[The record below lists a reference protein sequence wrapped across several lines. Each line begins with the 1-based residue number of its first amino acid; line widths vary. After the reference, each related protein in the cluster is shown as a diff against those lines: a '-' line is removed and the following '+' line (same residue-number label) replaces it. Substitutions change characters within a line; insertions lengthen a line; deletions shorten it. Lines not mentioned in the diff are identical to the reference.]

1 MAEACSRALGKD
13 RELYLAGTSKE
24 GWKSIKRKGW
34 TGNWKGNSLV
44 RARRPNQGQAAASL
58 LRLLRVEVFK
68 ALCCFLEIVCQSLT
82 WEKLAPSPKKVY
94 FRNPLTNLI
103 LRGKLWLRNR
113 SGHDSPAAGGNR
125 VFRSGCL
132 LKQAVLQPSWAH
144 LSFVKGI
151 STNGTKVQSVAL
163 QRTYGMKWMC
173 GFDTIMPGRMNGWHM
188 SFSNSLR

>member
-44 RARRPNQGQAAASL
+44 RVRKPNQGQAAASM

-82 WEKLAPSPKKVY
+82 WEKLAPSPKKRCIWGTHSQTLFWGASCDSEIGVGMILLLQVVTGY
-94 FRNPLTNLI
+94 SVWLPLKTSCVAAFMSTSLLCEGDIYKWHQGTEHGLAEDIWYEIN
-103 LRGKLWLRNR
+103 LWL
-113 SGHDSPAAGGNR
+113 
-125 VFRSGCL
+125 
-132 LKQAVLQPSWAH
+132 
-144 LSFVKGI
+144 
-151 STNGTKVQSVAL
+151 
-163 QRTYGMKWMC
+163 
-173 GFDTIMPGRMNGWHM
+173 WHHYARQNEWLAYE
-188 SFSNSLR
+188 FL